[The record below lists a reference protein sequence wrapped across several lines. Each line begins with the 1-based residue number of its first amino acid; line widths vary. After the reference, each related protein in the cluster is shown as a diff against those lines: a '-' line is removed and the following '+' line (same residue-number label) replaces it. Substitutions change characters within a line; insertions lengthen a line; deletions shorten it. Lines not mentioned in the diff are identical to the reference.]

1 MTSTQGKDR
10 DLSSDS
16 SSDLSSVAGKAGS
29 GEPKPAK
36 EEAARDAKEEAA
48 NAPDMEPK
56 AAKEGEGRQPGP
68 RLSLLRAS
76 ATVIAILGLLAFMHF
91 AASVFITLFSAMLL
105 AFALEPLVHLLCVR
119 TPLRRH
125 HASGIVVFLFVAM
138 LYGLFYGTYMRA
150 ESFFAEIPAIAEK
163 IRSAPMVATLANK
176 VEEVNRVVAEA
187 GRRIVPPGAVS
198 APPKADPPVVVQDPE
213 SFTGSL
219 LHGLGS
225 LSGVL
230 FALGFIPFLVY
241 FILADREP
249 LTRRTRELFKEE
261 HRATVGEI
269 LLDIEW
275 MMRKFLLGNALIAVI
290 LSVATVLVYA
300 LVGLP
305 YPVVLGIL
313 SGTLSIVPYLGLPLA
328 LFPGVVV
335 GLVSF
340 ESGEPFLVLV
350 ASVTVFHV
358 VAANY
363 LTPRLVG
370 RGVRLNATASTMAL
384 LFFGWLW
391 GGMGLVLGIPI
402 LAVLKCIFDNV
413 PSARRVGMFLGE

>member
-1 MTSTQGKDR
+1 MTSAQETKR
-10 DLSSDS
+10 DLSSD
-16 SSDLSSVAGKAGS
+16 LSSEAGKDGS

-36 EEAARDAKEEAA
+36 EERRP
-48 NAPDMEPK
+48 APD
-56 AAKEGEGRQPGP
+56 
-68 RLSLLRAS
+68 LNLIRAG
-76 ATVIAILGLLAFMHF
+76 ATVIAILGLLALLHF

-105 AFALEPLVHLLCVR
+105 AFALDPLVHLLCAR
-119 TPLRRH
+119 TRLRRH

-138 LYGLFYGTYMRA
+138 LYGLFYGTYLRA
-150 ESFFAEIPAIAEK
+150 ESFLAEIPEITEK
-163 IRSAPMVATLANK
+163 IRTAPMIASITSRA
-176 VEEVNRVVAEA
+176 EEVNRIFAEA
-187 GRRIVPPGAVS
+187 GRRITPPPEAS
-198 APPKADPPVVVQDPE
+198 ARPKPTAPVVVRDEAE
-213 SFTGSL
+213 SFTGAL
-219 LHGLGS
+219 LQGLGS

-230 FALGFIPFLVY
+230 YALGFIPFLVY

-249 LTRRTRELFKEE
+249 LTRRTRELFPEG

-269 LLDIEW
+269 LIDIEQ
-275 MMRKFLLGNALIAVI
+275 MMRKFLLGNAVIALI
-290 LSVATVLVYA
+290 LSAATVLVFL

-313 SGTLSIVPYLGLPLA
+313 SGTLSVVPYLGLPLA
-328 LFPGVVV
+328 LLPGGVV

-340 ESGEPFLVLV
+340 ESGGPFLVLI
-350 ASVTVFHV
+350 ASVTVFHL

-363 LTPRLVG
+363 LTPKLVG
-370 RGVRLNATASTMAL
+370 GGVRLNATASTVAL

-413 PSARRVGMFLGE
+413 PSTRRIGMFLGE

>member
-1 MTSTQGKDR
+1 M
-10 DLSSDS
+10 SSGAARAAEEDAARAAEE
-16 SSDLSSVAGKAGS
+16 DAARAAG
-29 GEPKPAK
+29 
-36 EEAARDAKEEAA
+36 EEADNAVAFDASGTNE
-48 NAPDMEPK
+48 
-56 AAKEGEGRQPGP
+56 RRPGP
-68 RLSLLRAS
+68 DLNLIRAG
-76 ATVIAILGLLAFMHF
+76 ATVIAVLGLLALLHF

-138 LYGLFYGTYMRA
+138 LYGLFYATYLRA
-150 ESFFAEIPAIAEK
+150 ESFLAEIPAITEK
-163 IRSAPMVATLANK
+163 IRAAPMVTNLTKK
-176 VEEVNRVVAEA
+176 VEEVNRIFAEA
-187 GRRIVPPGAVS
+187 GRRISPPPTAS
-198 APPKADPPVVVQDPE
+198 ARPKTAPPADVRTE
-213 SFTGSL
+213 SETFTGTL
-219 LHGLGS
+219 LLGLGS
-225 LSGVL
+225 LGNVL

-249 LTRRTRELFKEE
+249 LTRRTRELFPEE

-269 LLDIEW
+269 LLDIER
-275 MMRKFLLGNALIAVI
+275 MMRKFLLGNALIALI
-290 LSVATVLVYA
+290 LSAATVLVFL
-300 LVGLP
+300 LVRLP

-328 LFPGVVV
+328 LLPGVVV

-340 ESGEPFLVLV
+340 ESGGPFLALI
-350 ASVTVFHV
+350 AFVTVLHI

-363 LTPRLVG
+363 LTPKLVG
-370 RGVRLNATASTMAL
+370 GGVRLNATASTVAL

-413 PSARRVGMFLGE
+413 PSTRRIGLFLGE

>member
-1 MTSTQGKDR
+1 VKNPDDIPPPPAGESPGAASSTPPPWNKNER
-10 DLSSDS
+10 RRS
-16 SSDLSSVAGKAGS
+16 
-29 GEPKPAK
+29 
-36 EEAARDAKEEAA
+36 
-48 NAPDMEPK
+48 APD
-56 AAKEGEGRQPGP
+56 
-68 RLSLLRAS
+68 LHLIRAG
-76 ATVIAILGLLAFMHF
+76 AIVVAILGLFALLHF

-138 LYGLFYGTYMRA
+138 LYGLFYATYLRA

-163 IRSAPMVATLANK
+163 IRAAPMVASLANRA
-176 VEEVNRVVAEA
+176 EELNRVVAEA
-187 GRRIVPPGAVS
+187 GRRIVPPGAAS
-198 APPKADPPVVVQDPE
+198 ARPKTVPPFVVRDPE

-219 LHGLGS
+219 LQGVGS
-225 LSGVL
+225 LSGVF

-249 LTRRTRELFKEE
+249 LTRRTRELFPEE

-275 MMRKFLLGNALIAVI
+275 MMRKFLLGNALIALF
-290 LSVATVLVYA
+290 LSVATVLVYL

-305 YPVVLGIL
+305 YPVVLGVLSGIL
-313 SGTLSIVPYLGLPLA
+313 STVPYLGLPLA
-328 LFPGVVV
+328 LLPGVVV

-340 ESGEPFLVLV
+340 ESGGPFLVLI
-350 ASVTVFHV
+350 ASVTVLHI

-363 LTPRLVG
+363 LTPKLVG
-370 RGVRLNATASTMAL
+370 RGVRLNATASTVAL

-402 LAVLKCIFDNV
+402 LAVMKCIFDNV
-413 PSARRVGMFLGE
+413 PSTRRIGLFLGE

>member
-1 MTSTQGKDR
+1 MTPTEGTKR
-10 DLSSDS
+10 DLSSEAAE
-16 SSDLSSVAGKAGS
+16 VAVA
-29 GEPKPAK
+29 EPMAAK
-36 EEAARDAKEEAA
+36 EER
-48 NAPDMEPK
+48 
-56 AAKEGEGRQPGP
+56 RPGP
-68 RLSLLRAS
+68 DLDLIRAG
-76 ATVIAILGLLAFMHF
+76 ATVIAILGLLALLHF

-138 LYGLFYGTYMRA
+138 LYGLFYATYLRA
-150 ESFFAEIPAIAEK
+150 ESFLAEIPAITEK
-163 IRSAPMVATLANK
+163 IRSAPMVRSLTDRGQEL
-176 VEEVNRVVAEA
+176 NRVIAEA
-187 GRRIVPPGAVS
+187 GRRI
-198 APPKADPPVVVQDPE
+198 APPAATSARPKTAAPVVVRDE
-213 SFTGSL
+213 AASFTEAL
-219 LHGLGS
+219 LQGLGS

-230 FALGFIPFLVY
+230 FSLGFIPFLVY

-249 LTRRTRELFKEE
+249 LTRRTRELFPEE

-269 LLDIEW
+269 LLDIER
-275 MMRKFLLGNALIAVI
+275 MMRKFLLGNALIALI
-290 LSVATVLVYA
+290 LSAATVLVFL

-328 LFPGVVV
+328 LLPGVVV

-340 ESGEPFLVLV
+340 ESGGPFLALI
-350 ASVTVFHV
+350 ASVTVLHL

-363 LTPRLVG
+363 LTPKLVG
-370 RGVRLNATASTMAL
+370 GGVRLNATASTVAL

-413 PSARRVGMFLGE
+413 PTTRRIGMFLGE

>member
-1 MTSTQGKDR
+1 MTPSRGTNR
-10 DLSSDS
+10 DLPPDM

-36 EEAARDAKEEAA
+36 EER
-48 NAPDMEPK
+48 
-56 AAKEGEGRQPGP
+56 RPGP
-68 RLSLLRAS
+68 DLNLIRAG
-76 ATVIAILGLLAFMHF
+76 ATVIAVLGLLALLHF

-138 LYGLFYGTYMRA
+138 LYGLFYATYLRA
-150 ESFFAEIPAIAEK
+150 ESFLAEIPAITEK
-163 IRSAPMVATLANK
+163 IRTAPMVTSLAK
-176 VEEVNRVVAEA
+176 KAEEVNRVFAEA
-187 GRRIVPPGAVS
+187 GRRIAPPAAVPPRPKP
-198 APPKADPPVVVQDPE
+198 APSVVERDAE
-213 SFTGSL
+213 SFTGAL
-219 LHGLGS
+219 LTGLGS
-225 LSGVL
+225 LGGVL

-249 LTRRTRELFKEE
+249 LTRRTRELFPEE

-269 LLDIEW
+269 LLDIER
-275 MMRKFLLGNALIAVI
+275 MMRKFLLGNALIALI
-290 LSVATVLVYA
+290 LSAATVLVFL

-328 LFPGVVV
+328 LLPGGIV

-340 ESGEPFLVLV
+340 ESGGPFLVLI
-350 ASVTVFHV
+350 ASVAVLHV

-363 LTPRLVG
+363 LTPKLVG
-370 RGVRLNATASTMAL
+370 GEVQLNATASTVAL

-413 PSARRVGMFLGE
+413 PSTRRIGLFLGE

>member
-1 MTSTQGKDR
+1 MID
-10 DLSSDS
+10 
-16 SSDLSSVAGKAGS
+16 
-29 GEPKPAK
+29 PADI
-36 EEAARDAKEEAA
+36 ETRRPDESPEAASPTPSPVPGTA
-48 NAPDMEPK
+48 
-56 AAKEGEGRQPGP
+56 EGGRAGQDLNIIRAGATIIAV
-68 RLSLLRAS
+68 LGIITLL
-76 ATVIAILGLLAFMHF
+76 HF

-138 LYGLFYGTYMRA
+138 LYGLFYATYLRA
-150 ESFFAEIPAIAEK
+150 ESFFAEIPAISEK
-163 IRSAPMVATLANK
+163 IRNAPMVASIANRA
-176 VEEVNRVVAEA
+176 EEVNRVIAEA
-187 GRRIVPPGAVS
+187 GRRIVPPAAVS
-198 APPKADPPVVVQDPE
+198 ARQKTGPSLVVQDGQ

-219 LHGLGS
+219 LQGLGS
-225 LSGVL
+225 LGGVL
-230 FALGFIPFLVY
+230 FAFGFIPFLVY
-241 FILADREP
+241 FILADKEP
-249 LTRRTRELFKEE
+249 LTRRTRELFPEQQ
-261 HRATVGEI
+261 RATVGEI

-275 MMRKFLLGNALIAVI
+275 MMRKFLLGNAVIAVI
-290 LSVATVLVYA
+290 LSVATVLVY
-300 LVGLP
+300 LLLGLP

-328 LFPGVVV
+328 LLPGAVV

-340 ESGEPFLVLV
+340 ESGGPFLAMV
-350 ASVTVFHV
+350 ASVTVFHI

-370 RGVRLNATASTMAL
+370 RGVRLNATASTIAL

-413 PSARRVGMFLGE
+413 PSARRIGMFLGE

>member
-1 MTSTQGKDR
+1 M
-10 DLSSDS
+10 
-16 SSDLSSVAGKAGS
+16 
-29 GEPKPAK
+29 KPPESAATGGTVETAAPAEGTCPSEAAQAAK
-36 EEAARDAKEEAA
+36 EER
-48 NAPDMEPK
+48 
-56 AAKEGEGRQPGP
+56 RPGP
-68 RLSLLRAS
+68 DLNLIRAG
-76 ATVIAILGLLAFMHF
+76 ATVIAILGLLALLHF

-105 AFALEPLVHLLCVR
+105 AFALEPVVHLLCVR
-119 TPLRRH
+119 TRLRRH

-138 LYGLFYGTYMRA
+138 LYGLFYATYLRA
-150 ESFFAEIPAIAEK
+150 ESFLAEIPAIAEK
-163 IRSAPMVATLANK
+163 IRSAPMVASLANK
-176 VEEVNRVVAEA
+176 AEELNRVFAEA
-187 GRRIVPPGAVS
+187 GRRI
-198 APPKADPPVVVQDPE
+198 APPAAASARPKTAPSVVVQDAE

-219 LHGLGS
+219 LQGLGS

-249 LTRRTRELFKEE
+249 LTRRTRELFPEE

-269 LLDIEW
+269 LLDIER
-275 MMRKFLLGNALIAVI
+275 MMRKFLLGNAVIALI
-290 LSVATVLVYA
+290 LSAATVLVFL

-328 LFPGVVV
+328 LLPGVVV

-340 ESGEPFLVLV
+340 ESGGPFLVLI
-350 ASVTVFHV
+350 ASVTVLHL

-363 LTPRLVG
+363 LTPKLVG
-370 RGVRLNATASTMAL
+370 GGVRLNATASTVAL

-413 PSARRVGMFLGE
+413 PSTRRIGMFLGE

>member
-1 MTSTQGKDR
+1 MTPPQGTGQDTSSDAAETTIADPKASKEER
-10 DLSSDS
+10 RQGPDLSPVRTGGLFIS
-16 SSDLSSVAGKAGS
+16 
-29 GEPKPAK
+29 
-36 EEAARDAKEEAA
+36 
-48 NAPDMEPK
+48 
-56 AAKEGEGRQPGP
+56 
-68 RLSLLRAS
+68 
-76 ATVIAILGLLAFMHF
+76 ILGLLALLHF

-138 LYGLFYGTYMRA
+138 LYGLFYATYLRA
-150 ESFFAEIPAIAEK
+150 ESFVTEIPAIAEK
-163 IRSAPMVATLANK
+163 IRTAPMVASLAHR
-176 VEEVNRVVAEA
+176 VEELNRVAADA
-187 GRRIVPPGAVS
+187 GRRI
-198 APPKADPPVVVQDPE
+198 APMEAASSPAKTGPSVVVRDAE
-213 SFTGSL
+213 TFTGSL
-219 LHGLGS
+219 LQGLGS
-225 LSGVL
+225 LSGTL

-249 LTRRTRELFKEE
+249 LTRRTRELFPEE

-275 MMRKFLLGNALIAVI
+275 MMRKFLLGNALIALL
-290 LSVATVLVYA
+290 LSAATVLIY
-300 LVGLP
+300 LFVGLP
-305 YPVVLGIL
+305 YPVVLGVL

-328 LFPGVVV
+328 LLPGAVV

-340 ESGEPFLVLV
+340 DSGGPFLVLV
-350 ASVTVFHV
+350 VSVTVLHI

-363 LTPRLVG
+363 LTPKLVG
-370 RGVRLNATASTMAL
+370 RGVRLNATASTVAL

-402 LAVLKCIFDNV
+402 LAVLKCIIDNV
-413 PSARRVGMFLGE
+413 PSMRRFGLFLGE

>member
-1 MTSTQGKDR
+1 VPS
-10 DLSSDS
+10 
-16 SSDLSSVAGKAGS
+16 
-29 GEPKPAK
+29 EPAQAAK
-36 EEAARDAKEEAA
+36 EERRTG
-48 NAPDMEPK
+48 PD
-56 AAKEGEGRQPGP
+56 
-68 RLSLLRAS
+68 LDLIRAG
-76 ATVIAILGLLAFMHF
+76 ATVMAILGILALLHF

-119 TPLRRH
+119 TRLRRH

-138 LYGLFYGTYMRA
+138 LYGLFYATYLRA

-163 IRSAPMVATLANK
+163 IRAAPMVADLAN
-176 VEEVNRVVAEA
+176 RVDELDRVIAEA
-187 GRRIVPPGAVS
+187 GRRIVPPAAAS
-198 APPKADPPVVVQDPE
+198 ARPKPSPSVVVRDGE
-213 SFTGSL
+213 SFTGAL
-219 LHGLGS
+219 LQGVGS

-249 LTRRTRELFKEE
+249 LTRRTRELFPER
-261 HRATVGEI
+261 HRGTVAEI
-269 LLDIEW
+269 LLDIER
-275 MMRKFLLGNALIAVI
+275 MMRKFLLGNAVVALV
-290 LSVATVLVYA
+290 LSVATILVNL

-305 YPVVLGIL
+305 YPVVLGVL

-340 ESGEPFLVLV
+340 ESGGAFVVLI
-350 ASVTVFHV
+350 ASVTVFHL

-370 RGVRLNATASTMAL
+370 REVQLNATASTVAL

-391 GGMGLVLGIPI
+391 GGMGMVLGIPI
-402 LAVLKCIFDNV
+402 LAVLKCIFVNV
-413 PSARRVGMFLGE
+413 PSTRRIGMFLGD

>member
-1 MTSTQGKDR
+1 MTPPQEKTRNPPSEPSFETADPA
-10 DLSSDS
+10 
-16 SSDLSSVAGKAGS
+16 VA
-29 GEPKPAK
+29 EPK
-36 EEAARDAKEEAA
+36 E
-48 NAPDMEPK
+48 
-56 AAKEGEGRQPGP
+56 AKEGWQPGP
-68 RLSLLRAS
+68 DLKLIRAG
-76 ATVIAILGLLAFMHF
+76 ATVIAVLGFVALLHF

-138 LYGLFYGTYMRA
+138 LYGLFYATYLRA

-163 IRSAPMVATLANK
+163 IRTAPMVSSIANRA
-176 VEEVNRVVAEA
+176 EELNRVVAEA
-187 GRRIVPPGAVS
+187 GRRIAPPGAAS
-198 APPKADPPVVVQDPE
+198 ARQKIGQPALLRDGE
-213 SFTGSL
+213 TFTGSL
-219 LHGLGS
+219 LQGLGS
-225 LSGVL
+225 LGGVL
-230 FALGFIPFLVY
+230 FAFGFIPFLVY

-249 LTRRTRELFKEE
+249 LTRRTRELFPEQ

-275 MMRKFLLGNALIAVI
+275 MMRKFLLGNAMIAVI
-290 LSVATVLVYA
+290 LSVATVLVYL

-328 LFPGVVV
+328 LLPGVVV

-340 ESGEPFLVLV
+340 ESGGPFLVLV
-350 ASVTVFHV
+350 TSVTVLHI

-363 LTPRLVG
+363 LTPKLVG

-413 PSARRVGMFLGE
+413 PTTRRIGMFLGE

>member
-1 MTSTQGKDR
+1 V
-10 DLSSDS
+10 
-16 SSDLSSVAGKAGS
+16 SSDLSSVAAEGTVA
-29 GEPKPAK
+29 EPMAAK
-36 EEAARDAKEEAA
+36 EER
-48 NAPDMEPK
+48 
-56 AAKEGEGRQPGP
+56 RPGP
-68 RLSLLRAS
+68 DLNLIRAG
-76 ATVIAILGLLAFMHF
+76 ATVIAILGLLALLHF
-91 AASVFITLFSAMLL
+91 AASVFITLFSAMML

-119 TPLRRH
+119 TRLRRH

-138 LYGLFYGTYMRA
+138 LYGLFYATYLRA
-150 ESFFAEIPAIAEK
+150 ESFLAEIPAITEK
-163 IRSAPMVATLANK
+163 IRAAPMVKNLTSRA
-176 VEEVNRVVAEA
+176 EELNRVVADA
-187 GRRIVPPGAVS
+187 GRRI
-198 APPKADPPVVVQDPE
+198 APPAAGSARPKTAGPLIVRDEAE
-213 SFTGSL
+213 SFTGAL
-219 LHGLGS
+219 LQGLGS

-230 FALGFIPFLVY
+230 FALGFVPFLVY

-249 LTRRTRELFKEE
+249 LTRRTRELFPKE

-269 LLDIEW
+269 LLDIEQ
-275 MMRKFLLGNALIAVI
+275 MMRKFLLGNAVIALI
-290 LSVATVLVYA
+290 LSTATVLVFL

-328 LFPGVVV
+328 LLPGGVV

-340 ESGEPFLVLV
+340 ESGGPVLVLI
-350 ASVTVFHV
+350 ASVTVLHI

-363 LTPRLVG
+363 LTPKLVG
-370 RGVRLNATASTMAL
+370 RGVRLNATASTVAL

-413 PSARRVGMFLGE
+413 PSTRRIGMFLGE

>member
-1 MTSTQGKDR
+1 MKKPD
-10 DLSSDS
+10 DIPPPH
-16 SSDLSSVAGKAGS
+16 S
-29 GEPKPAK
+29 GESPRVASFTEIPIPGTK
-36 EEAARDAKEEAA
+36 EER
-48 NAPDMEPK
+48 
-56 AAKEGEGRQPGP
+56 RPGP
-68 RLSLLRAS
+68 DLNLIRAG
-76 ATVIAILGLLAFMHF
+76 ATVIAILGLLALLHF
-91 AASVFITLFSAMLL
+91 AASVFITLFSAMML

-138 LYGLFYGTYMRA
+138 LYGLSYAAYLRA
-150 ESFFAEIPAIAEK
+150 ESFLAEIPAITEK
-163 IRSAPMVATLANK
+163 IRSAPMVARLTNRA
-176 VEEVNRVVAEA
+176 EELNRVVAEA
-187 GRRIVPPGAVS
+187 GRRI
-198 APPKADPPVVVQDPE
+198 APPAASARPKTAPSVVVRDAE
-213 SFTGSL
+213 SFTGAL
-219 LHGLGS
+219 LQGLGS

-249 LTRRTRELFKEE
+249 LTRRTRELFPEE

-269 LLDIEW
+269 LLDIER
-275 MMRKFLLGNALIAVI
+275 MMRKFLLGNAVIALV
-290 LSVATVLVYA
+290 LSVATVLVFL

-335 GLVSF
+335 ALVSF
-340 ESGEPFLVLV
+340 ESGGPFLVLI
-350 ASVTVFHV
+350 ASVTVFHL

-363 LTPRLVG
+363 LTPKLVG
-370 RGVRLNATASTMAL
+370 GGVRLNATASTVAL

-413 PSARRVGMFLGE
+413 PSTRRIGLFLGE